1 MDWISLAIFADPFP
15 LVVVCCFLERFGA
28 HPRADTTFVA
38 VGASVLVRAVPDA
51 FLVDAVP
58 DASGDTFADSMVG
71 ALAHTAAGGIVE
83 SIAVVDAAVD
93 TVGDIALGGTLRLVG
108 DSLEYDPRDDVSQYT
123 NDRIVVPL
131 EGLCWCSLSSSSVS
145 QHS

>member
-1 MDWISLAIFADPFP
+1 M
-15 LVVVCCFLERFGA
+15 VVCCFLERLGA
-28 HPRADTTFVA
+28 HPVADTAFVA

-51 FLVDAVP
+51 FLVDTVP

-93 TVGDIALGGTLRLVG
+93 TVVDIALGGTLRLVG
-108 DSLEYDPRDDVSQYT
+108 DILEYDLRDDV
-123 NDRIVVPL
+123 
-131 EGLCWCSLSSSSVS
+131 
-145 QHS
+145 